1 MLRKTRNRPLFFWFF
16 LFFSTASYGLWYWI
30 NNILLLSVPKSPLP
44 YNSTSHSNPFP
55 FPKTKSPIIPCCS
68 TPTFD
73 QDLLAPHPIKT
84 PLSLQLPFPSP
95 ISAWMVVI
103 DIPLHKQNARF
114 PFFSMRGNTHS
125 KLIQIGKQ
133 RNIIV
138 GRLRTRAFVLLR
150 GH

>member
-1 MLRKTRNRPLFFWFF
+1 MGVMRQAMKIPREWFVLRKTRNRPLFFFHCII
-16 LFFSTASYGLWYWI
+16 WYWI
-30 NNILLLSVPKSPLP
+30 NNILLLSVPKVLF
-44 YNSTSHSNPFP
+44 SNPFR
-55 FPKTKSPIIPCCS
+55 FPKKNPPIIPCCS
-68 TPTFD
+68 TPTFEED
-73 QDLLAPHPIKT
+73 RVAPDPIKAST
-84 PLSLQLPFPSP
+84 ASLP

-103 DIPLHKQNARF
+103 DIPLHNQNARF
-114 PFFSMRGNTHS
+114 TFFSMRGNTHS